1 MKKPPAR
8 WHGNDGKMKSAKRR
22 ISKTMKTVKFLFPL
36 LLIGNELVSWA
47 VLLIIAVIFVAWL
60 AKEVDRHG

>member
-1 MKKPPAR
+1 
-8 WHGNDGKMKSAKRR
+8 
-22 ISKTMKTVKFLFPL
+22 MKTVKFLFPL

>member
-1 MKKPPAR
+1 MKRPPTR

-22 ISKTMKTVKFLFPL
+22 ITKTMKSVKFLAPF

-47 VLLIIAVIFVAWL
+47 VLLIIAMVFIAWL
-60 AKEVDRHG
+60 VKEVDRHG